1 MQVKKFATGPCWGS
15 PETDAIRTIG
25 PTIRIVGLMSVSSSV
40 FPWWCHGHPQ
50 VPGWSLRSA
59 GQNYTPPGGHTQW
72 AGGSHPSGQVVKD
85 SISIPIGF
93 HQFHRWNHQIH
104 HDENPQKSTEK
115 SFRNCL
121 FQDQWQLSEAFLRHA
136 FHLLVTLTQECWIP
150 PLLQHSY
157 SWSQ

>member
-1 MQVKKFATGPCWGS
+1 MQAKKFATGPCWGS

-25 PTIRIVGLMSVSSSV
+25 PTIRIVGLMSLSSSCHPMV
-40 FPWWCHGHPQ
+40 VSWSSTGAWMVTALSWAELHTSRWSHTVGRWVTPQWPGGQRLNFDSHRIPSISSVKSSDSPWWKP
-50 VPGWSLRSA
+50 
-59 GQNYTPPGGHTQW
+59 TE
-72 AGGSHPSGQVVKD
+72 
-85 SISIPIGF
+85 I
-93 HQFHRWNHQIH
+93 HR
-104 HDENPQKSTEK
+104 K